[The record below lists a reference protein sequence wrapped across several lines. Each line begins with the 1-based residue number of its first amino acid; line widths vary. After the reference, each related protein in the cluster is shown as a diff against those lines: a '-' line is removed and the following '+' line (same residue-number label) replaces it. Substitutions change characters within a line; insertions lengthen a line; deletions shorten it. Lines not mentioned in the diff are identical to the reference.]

1 METGA
6 LQTLFNQNLTQP
18 VKTASLRPGQII
30 NGKIV
35 KLFPDQIAEIQ
46 IGSQKMIA
54 QLETPLSANERY
66 WFQVQPGDGK
76 VRLRVISAGAEDGK
90 QPESLTRILGEFS
103 MQTSKENLELLRFF
117 LKEQLP
123 VNREILQQVA
133 EWLKSANPRSSGL
146 EAVKMILSRGLPLSE
161 PAYSALYTSN
171 KEPSL
176 ILLMDQLQRALNL
189 EPANDA
195 GSKVKQLL
203 KDSIPSNHNVVSR
216 LAFKEIAAQWLNDSE
231 GEGQTAL
238 KLLQQ
243 MPSFP
248 MKGSEEEV
256 LQKVLT
262 NLQSLD
268 NQEVLPLPLK
278 LLRSLNT
285 ALESG
290 DEAAL
295 SQMLSRLTSAS
306 SASKENTGLADAVKV
321 LLGTREA
328 IGQNSNTQESQHILK
343 QFLAR
348 VMDKTEPDA
357 FVKSLSVLLAGNMD
371 EVGTELLKHAERG
384 KPSSVFSNNET
395 VMLAKAI
402 ANAEQTMALA
412 DAGETI
418 LSPLKI
424 KEFISAL
431 GLSYEQQ
438 LAEAFKGV
446 FEEKVQTADLLK
458 PQLIRLLNENPPQAV
473 KEAAEQL
480 LNKITGFQLLSQES
494 GPIQQMIVQIPFV
507 VGGQMNDITM
517 QWSGKKTEDGKID
530 ADFCRVLL
538 YLNLENLNETI
549 IDIQVQN
556 RIISIQVFNQNDNL
570 KKMSEQLFP
579 VLKEK
584 LAAINYQLS
593 AVSFQVPGMG
603 KASENK
609 KLANLYGK
617 KEYSRVDIKI

>member
-30 NGKIV
+30 NGKIM

-76 VRLRVISAGAEDGK
+76 VRLKVIAAGAEDGK
-90 QPESLTRILGEFS
+90 QPESFTRILSEFS
-103 MQTSKENLELLRFF
+103 MQPSKENLELVRFF

-133 EWLKSANPRSSGL
+133 EWLKSANPRSAGL
-146 EAVKMILSRGLPLSE
+146 EAVKMLLSRGLPLSE
-161 PAYSALYTSN
+161 AAYSALYTSN

-176 ILLMDQLQRALNL
+176 ILLMEQLLVALNR
-189 EPANDA
+189 EPATDV

-203 KDSIPSNHNVVSR
+203 NDCIPSNHKMVSR
-216 LAFKEIAAQWLNDSE
+216 LALGEIAAEWLNDSE

-238 KLLQQ
+238 KLMQQ

-248 MKGSEEEV
+248 VKGSEVTV
-256 LQKVLT
+256 LQKLLA

-268 NQEVLPLPLK
+268 NQETLSLPLN
-278 LLRSLNT
+278 LLSSLNT
-285 ALESG
+285 ALQSN
-290 DEAAL
+290 DEAAIR
-295 SQMLSRLTSAS
+295 QMLSGHTSAS
-306 SASKENTGLADAVKV
+306 SDSKETAGLADAVKV
-321 LLGTREA
+321 ILRSQEA
-328 IGQNSNTQESQHILK
+328 TGQNSNIQESIHTLK
-343 QFLAR
+343 HFLAR
-348 VMDKTEPDA
+348 VMDKTEPDVL
-357 FVKSLSVLLAGNMD
+357 VKGLSVLLGRNMD
-371 EVGTELLKHAERG
+371 DVGTELLKHAERG
-384 KPSSVFSNNET
+384 IYSSVLSENET
-395 VMLAKAI
+395 VLLAKVI
-402 ANAEQTMALA
+402 ANAEQTMALSE
-412 DAGETI
+412 AGETV
-418 LSPLKI
+418 LSPTKI
-424 KEFISAL
+424 KEFLSSL

-438 LAEAFKGV
+438 LAEAFKGS
-446 FEEKVQTADLLK
+446 FEEKAQTADLLK

-494 GPIQQMIVQIPFV
+494 GPIQQMIVQVPFV
-507 VGGQMNDITM
+507 LGGQMTDVTM

-584 LAAINYQLS
+584 LAAIHYQLS
-593 AVSFQVPGMG
+593 AVSFQVPG
-603 KASENK
+603 KVQASENK